1 MSSDLGRLL
10 LDDFLVHSKPCVDAL
25 VARLVRFRGSG
36 HRPHLYL
43 FEEDQP
49 RRYVLTGDHL
59 FIRASVEY
67 SNPQLTVEEV
77 QGVLAARLLEVC
89 GNYFATEGVR
99 APDRHDVDA
108 ICDALRKPPR
118 GPALAFLLNTD
129 DVEPDRYSM
138 NPLKRSILDSGQSA
152 YPAISVKTDALR
164 IDPLFMEKYAGSLIS
179 PEEAEVIERHRSRC
193 DTYLDMVDA
202 VKYEYLRDLS
212 DVFGVDLCLP
222 SVRMPLTVLGRE
234 ASDAFLHH
242 VIKESHR
249 DYEAVRRVYRCMGR
263 SMKNR
268 TTLLTVPHSHEGYGS
283 KRAARGRLY
292 FDGKQLSRIKVSYRT
307 RPLYPNA
314 IDPQDVSPAIAHDA
328 FELQAARFTDYAYR
342 ETPSSPQFILY
353 SLASP
358 EEAVLW
364 HGIGAFG
371 ASKLVRSY
379 TTTHQACETQTLF
392 RGLRERYG
400 VTTTVPLQ
408 LNLVPKH
415 MWVHPTHDNIDAS
428 IGCVSDPLDLAKMG
442 MRLDVLSSDAYT
454 RA

>member
-1 MSSDLGRLL
+1 ML
-10 LDDFLVHSKPCVDAL
+10 LDDFLAHSKPCVDAL
-25 VARLVRFRGSG
+25 VTRLVRFRGRG
-36 HRPHLYL
+36 YRLNLYQ
-43 FEEDQP
+43 FEQERP
-49 RRYVLTGDHL
+49 RRYELTDDHL

-77 QGVLAARLLEVC
+77 QGILAARLLEVC

-99 APDRHDVDA
+99 TPDRHDVDA
-108 ICDALRKPPR
+108 LREALSNPPR
-118 GPALAFLLNTD
+118 STALAFLLNTD

-152 YPAISVKTDALR
+152 FPALSVKVDDLR
-164 IDPLFMEKYAGSLIS
+164 IDPRFMEKYAGSLIS
-179 PEEAEVIERHRSRC
+179 PEEAEAIERHRGRC

-222 SVRMPLTVLGRE
+222 SLRMPLTVLGQE
-234 ASDAFLHH
+234 TPDAFLHY
-242 VIKESHR
+242 VIKESHYDR
-249 DYEAVRRVYRCMGR
+249 DAVRRIYRCMGR

-292 FDGKQLSRIKVSYRT
+292 FDGKRLTRIKMSYRT

-314 IDPQDVSPAIAHDA
+314 IDPQDVSPAIANDA
-328 FELQAARFTDYAYR
+328 FELPGAAFTDYAYR
-342 ETPSSPQFILY
+342 DTPSSPQFILY

-392 RGLRERYG
+392 RALQERYG
-400 VTTTVPLQ
+400 VAMTVPLQ

-415 MWVHPTHDNIDAS
+415 MWVHPTYDNIDAS
-428 IGCVSDPLDLAKMG
+428 IGSVSDPMDLAKMG
-442 MRLDVLSSDAYT
+442 MRLDVLPSDAYT